1 MIKLIFLTLSALC
14 LYRANRVMIQGTQKT
29 VTDAK
34 HNFWTF
40 GKLNYSHSIIQST
53 WVYR

>member
-1 MIKLIFLTLSALC
+1 MIELIFLLLSLSC
-14 LYRANRVMIQGTQKT
+14 LDHANRFMIQGTQKT

-40 GKLNYSHSIIQST
+40 GQLSYTHSIIQST